1 MIRNNNKG
9 FTLLELLISLSI
21 ITIILLAFS
30 TIIISSIKGN
40 TKNDKDISALNL
52 AQSEIEIVRKQI
64 KDGKTSF
71 KNSENETLE
80 FNSIIDS
87 IENTENIYYKDV
99 DGKNFEVKFYI
110 SKNDEYLGGSLYKLW
125 VRVKSKQKDEE
136 DNWEDDYFSKKYTE
150 LITEVFGM

>member
-71 KNSENETLE
+71 KNSKNETLE
-80 FNSIIDS
+80 FNSISDS

-125 VRVKSKQKDEE
+125 VRVKSKQKDDE

>member
-125 VRVKSKQKDEE
+125 VRIKSKQKDEE

>member
-52 AQSEIEIVRKQI
+52 AQSEIEILRKQI

-125 VRVKSKQKDEE
+125 VRVKSKQKDDE
-136 DNWEDDYFSKKYTE
+136 DNWEDDYFSKKCTE

>member
-30 TIIISSIKGN
+30 TKIISSIKGN

-125 VRVKSKQKDEE
+125 VRVKSKQKDDE

>member
-71 KNSENETLE
+71 KNSKNETLE
-80 FNSIIDS
+80 FNSISDS

>member
-40 TKNDKDISALNL
+40 TKNDKDINALNL

-80 FNSIIDS
+80 FNSISDS

-125 VRVKSKQKDEE
+125 VRIKSKQKDEE

>member
-1 MIRNNNKG
+1 MIRNNDKG

-40 TKNDKDISALNL
+40 TKNDKDINALNL

-71 KNSENETLE
+71 KNSKNETLE

>member
-1 MIRNNNKG
+1 MIRNNDKG

-125 VRVKSKQKDEE
+125 VRVKSKQKDDE

>member
-52 AQSEIEIVRKQI
+52 AQSEIEILRKQI

-125 VRVKSKQKDEE
+125 VRVKSKQKDDE

>member
-52 AQSEIEIVRKQI
+52 AQSEIEILRKQI
-64 KDGKTSF
+64 KDGKTD
-71 KNSENETLE
+71 
-80 FNSIIDS
+80 FNDEPYIKEI
-87 IENTENIYYKDV
+87 
-99 DGKNFEVKFYI
+99 DGKKFEVKLSVSE
-110 SKNDEYLGGSLYKLW
+110 SKEDTSSQYTLYE
-125 VRVKSKQKDEE
+125 VYVSVEAKQENEE
-136 DNWEDDYFSKKYTE
+136 NDYFSKKHTE
-150 LITEVFGM
+150 LVTEVLGYNTGN

>member
-40 TKNDKDISALNL
+40 TKNDKDINALNL

>member
-30 TIIISSIKGN
+30 TIIIHSIKGN

>member
-80 FNSIIDS
+80 FNSISDS

-125 VRVKSKQKDEE
+125 VRVKSKQKDDE

>member
-52 AQSEIEIVRKQI
+52 AQSEIEILRKQI
-64 KDGKTSF
+64 KDGKTD
-71 KNSENETLE
+71 
-80 FNSIIDS
+80 FNDEPYIKEI
-87 IENTENIYYKDV
+87 
-99 DGKNFEVKFYI
+99 DGKKFEVKLSVSE
-110 SKNDEYLGGSLYKLW
+110 SKEDTSSQYTLYE
-125 VRVKSKQKDEE
+125 VYVSVEAKQENKE
-136 DNWEDDYFSKKYTE
+136 NDYFSKKHTE
-150 LITEVFGM
+150 LVTEVLRYNTGH